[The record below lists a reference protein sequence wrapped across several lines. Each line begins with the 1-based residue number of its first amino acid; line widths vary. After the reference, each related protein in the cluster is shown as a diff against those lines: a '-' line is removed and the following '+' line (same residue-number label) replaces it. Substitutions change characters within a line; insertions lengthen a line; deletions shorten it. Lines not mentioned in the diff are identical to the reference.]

1 MNNVAINIM
10 DNAMESCGAVK
21 AGLSSNA
28 RMRSAGG
35 KSFFDALL
43 SMVSDMDCNN
53 IREHVTAGLGQKGQ
67 AGFRMLFINS
77 ELKDNDE
84 KRKLLFEED
93 VLDGVASEAFGYELN
108 PAIVQTADTACAD
121 ECVPPRTPT
130 QALPREINTGP
141 PAYTP
146 QSPEPIEKDGS
157 AVYPESEIPP
167 AADGDPGAFR
177 NTESHAPRILKEP
190 CPAAADKTG
199 LHSVNDA
206 IRRAIPPTDD
216 EAVFTGPEPEN
227 TESVFISEPAPGASV
242 DTHRKTLDASDIPD
256 TGQNS
261 GTRDSALTHEAY
273 EDMRSPEVF
282 SENKK
287 PGIDGT
293 EDPAPEH
300 SAAPTLPPRR
310 DEKQIPLFNAAESKA
325 AGVSSEK
332 QSFFDTGRVGSPV
345 VDKIVKE
352 FELVSKKDSDCV
364 RIALDPPGIG
374 YLTLKVSSDKN
385 GIHARIITESMRV
398 LEELNQNSSNLI
410 NSLKEVGVKLTGIDV
425 QYVHEADI
433 RSGQGGASGSGYGQQ
448 TGYGQEKWQTHYGS
462 LPETEK
468 QFEAFTGSVGLSPGF
483 EYFA

>member
-146 QSPEPIEKDGS
+146 QSRS
-157 AVYPESEIPP
+157 
-167 AADGDPGAFR
+167 R
-177 NTESHAPRILKEP
+177 LK
-190 CPAAADKTG
+190 
-199 LHSVNDA
+199 
-206 IRRAIPPTDD
+206 
-216 EAVFTGPEPEN
+216 
-227 TESVFISEPAPGASV
+227 
-242 DTHRKTLDASDIPD
+242 
-256 TGQNS
+256 
-261 GTRDSALTHEAY
+261 
-273 EDMRSPEVF
+273 
-282 SENKK
+282 
-287 PGIDGT
+287 
-293 EDPAPEH
+293 
-300 SAAPTLPPRR
+300 
-310 DEKQIPLFNAAESKA
+310 
-325 AGVSSEK
+325 
-332 QSFFDTGRVGSPV
+332 GR
-345 VDKIVKE
+345 E
-352 FELVSKKDSDCV
+352 
-364 RIALDPPGIG
+364 R
-374 YLTLKVSSDKN
+374 
-385 GIHARIITESMRV
+385 
-398 LEELNQNSSNLI
+398 
-410 NSLKEVGVKLTGIDV
+410 
-425 QYVHEADI
+425 
-433 RSGQGGASGSGYGQQ
+433 
-448 TGYGQEKWQTHYGS
+448 
-462 LPETEK
+462 
-468 QFEAFTGSVGLSPGF
+468 GLSGI
-483 EYFA
+483 